1 MRPLISIAILAVT
14 TACAVTPTQVL
25 GLMDVHTDD
34 QRQSSVEQA
43 AGLLRNSGR
52 PPAVRA
58 TAAKVIG
65 RLRQPAEVGIEALR
79 SALFEVSADPLVR
92 AWSANAL
99 GELRSEA
106 SLSVLTESLR
116 QPLDPLTFEQVL
128 EGLAKHFVLLGR
140 DPRRVVEVVEGM
152 IYATG
157 NQSKEPPPIYD
168 VLGAKTRTV
177 EVNIEVLARAVEAAG
192 AGSAESRAALY
203 QAQSE
208 LLAKLEES
216 RAEIEAGPAVWQG
229 RIAEA
234 VRQSQRTL
242 LVPEPR
248 LSRLVLLGLGRIG
261 GSPELGR
268 PVAEV
273 LAPEQKV
280 LPRLFEANLSL
291 SAAWALGRLELQS
304 VALRRSVDRDFLA
317 KSQSRPVLRL
327 LADLGVREGEPDGLQ
342 RILRLGAAP

>member
-1 MRPLISIAILAVT
+1 MRALITVGCVALLG
-14 TACAVTPTQVL
+14 ACAVTPTQVL
-25 GLMDVHTDD
+25 GLMDARTDG
-34 QRQSSVEQA
+34 QRQESVEQA
-43 AGLLRNSGR
+43 ARLLRNSGR
-52 PPAVRA
+52 PVPVRA

-65 RLRQPAEVGIEALR
+65 RLRQPTEAGVEALK
-79 SALFEVSADPLVR
+79 SALLETSADPLVR
-92 AWSANAL
+92 AWSAHAL

-106 SLSVLTESLR
+106 SLAVLIDALR
-116 QPLDPLTFEQVL
+116 APLDPMTFEQVL

-140 DPRRVVEVVEGM
+140 DSRRVVEVVEGM

-157 NQSKEPPPIYD
+157 NQSREAPAIYD

-192 AGSAESRAALY
+192 TGSAESRAALY

-208 LLAKLEES
+208 LLIKLEES
-216 RAEIEAGPAVWQG
+216 RAEIEAGPAAWQG
-229 RIAEA
+229 RISQA

-248 LSRLVLLGLGRIG
+248 LTRLVLLGMGRIG

-273 LAPEQKV
+273 LTPDQRL
-280 LPRLFEANLSL
+280 LPRLLEPGLAL
-291 SAAWALGRLELQS
+291 SAAWTLGRLELQS
-304 VALRRSVDRDFLA
+304 VTLRRSLDRDFLA
-317 KSQSRPVLRL
+317 QNPGRPVLRL
-327 LADLGVREGEPDGLQ
+327 VADLGASAGEPDGLQ
-342 RILRLGAAP
+342 RILRLGAEP